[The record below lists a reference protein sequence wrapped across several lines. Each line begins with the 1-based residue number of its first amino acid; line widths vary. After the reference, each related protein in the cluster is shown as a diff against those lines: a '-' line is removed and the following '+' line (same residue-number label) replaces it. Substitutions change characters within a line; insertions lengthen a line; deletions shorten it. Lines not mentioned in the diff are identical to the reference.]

1 MGNKVQN
8 KGVGGGEFSICP
20 VLCYLQVLIL
30 LPPARASSPL
40 LSWDTASPVISFSIH
55 CLSPPA
61 WKGSAGDIS
70 ETDYFTLKQTS
81 FFKDC
86 FTNDAFR
93 YICFLKFKRIQINFL
108 WVFVKRENKK
118 ISSKLG
124 VAVQG
129 VAQEQEWLQAVL
141 SMNSGSGEISSNSSI
156 CTFCARLG
164 FEVHFFFCC

>member
-8 KGVGGGEFSICP
+8 KGVGGGSFLSVLFSVISKSWFC
-20 VLCYLQVLIL
+20 CLQ
-30 LPPARASSPL
+30 PEPPL
-40 LSWDTASPVISFSIH
+40 LFSPETQPHPSFHS
-55 CLSPPA
+55 LSTVCHLQHG
-61 WKGSAGDIS
+61 KVQL
-70 ETDYFTLKQTS
+70 ETFLKQTTLLWS
-81 FFKDC
+81 KRLFFKDC
-86 FTNDAFR
+86 FTNDAVR